1 MKNKKELK
9 IKILKTLIRAT
20 LKNENY
26 ENAALSYSPFFG
38 KTRSRSVVAPK
49 ETREI
54 IRKSPG
60 HFVQI
65 MYLRKVRSILF

>member
-26 ENAALSYSPFFG
+26 ENAALSYSSFFEI
-38 KTRSRSVVAPK
+38 TRS
-49 ETREI
+49 
-54 IRKSPG
+54 
-60 HFVQI
+60 
-65 MYLRKVRSILF
+65 